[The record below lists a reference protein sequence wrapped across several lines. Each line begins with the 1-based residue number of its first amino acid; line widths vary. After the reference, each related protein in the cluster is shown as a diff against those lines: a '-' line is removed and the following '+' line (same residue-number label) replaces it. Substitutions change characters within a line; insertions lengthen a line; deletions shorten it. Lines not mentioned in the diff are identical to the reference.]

1 MAHYE
6 HLSLRRVGEPR
17 ERRKTGF
24 VRPPPRHRPSHGKKL
39 EADTEALLSEFRKSL
54 PPDAVNP
61 ELILR
66 IRLKG
71 GVMDDEWARSGL
83 TLLSYGEGDHVI
95 LFSDDVELTT
105 FRERLDA
112 YNRGVPPDK
121 KAPAYAG
128 FFDCIETLEP
138 ITPADR
144 VGPALRLERITHPG
158 DLIAADTYLLDVEL
172 WRPEHEMVGAF
183 INRID
188 AHIRE
193 GGGELLSQ
201 YTPEWGVL
209 LRVRG
214 SGALFQT
221 LLQQNEVAVIDRP
234 PVPDM
239 ESGELPDVAIPDI
252 GEIFPPDEGAI
263 RIGIIDSGVNPGHPL
278 LAQLVD
284 ASFGLGG
291 LPDADELGHGT
302 AVAAIAAYG
311 DVAAMLDR
319 QEWRPRFRIVSARVT
334 DHRGYFPDLTTAHEL
349 VEQAVRRLHG
359 EYGCRVI
366 NISLADPRRI
376 AGKRASAWTMMLDTL
391 ARELDIVI
399 VTVTGNSNAQAFL
412 DAHGDQIARV
422 YPDYL
427 FEDANRILEPGNAL
441 SVLTVGSLAHVN
453 GLTDEDDVQIQLFAE
468 AGEPSPFTRRGP
480 GMSGAI
486 KPDLVDFGGTAIYDG
501 FARRLLQG
509 KDRASCGILTLHHAY
524 LDRLFSSFSG
534 TSFAAPLVAYKAALL
549 LEKFP
554 QAPASQI
561 RILMGLAAEHPAAA
575 MSRCEAKSPQA
586 RNTLL
591 GYGLPDVEK
600 ALLSDENRVVLM
612 AQGSLETDKFAI
624 YEVPIPAAYQTTKGV
639 RSISVALGFE
649 PPVRRTRR
657 EYAGIR
663 MRYDLVRG
671 MKLNDVYK
679 AFEALEE
686 EEEEPTQLGA
696 RLCALEPSISYRKGG
711 SLQIGHFPMKRDISN
726 YGDPYY
732 LVVRCIGGWARDL
745 VEAQNFSVAVMLRHE
760 ANIRLYEQ
768 VRLRERVRGE

>member
-6 HLSLRRVGEPR
+6 HLSLRRVSEPR
-17 ERRKTGF
+17 ERRKNKPP
-24 VRPPPRHRPSHGKKL
+24 RPPPRHRPSHGKKL
-39 EADTEALLSEFRKSL
+39 EAETEALVSEFRKSL
-54 PPDAVNP
+54 PPDTVNP
-61 ELILR
+61 DLILR

-71 GVMDDEWARSGL
+71 GIMDDEWARSGL

-95 LFSDDVELTT
+95 LFSDDVELAA
-105 FRERLDA
+105 FRDRLKA
-112 YNRGVPPDK
+112 YNAGVPPNQ

-144 VGPALRLERITHPG
+144 VGPALRSEGISHPG
-158 DLIAADTYLLDVEL
+158 ELIAADTYLLDVEL
-172 WRPEHEMVGAF
+172 WRPETERVLVF
-183 INRID
+183 IDKID
-188 AHIRE
+188 AHIRR

-214 SGALFQT
+214 PGALFQT
-221 LLQQNEVAVIDRP
+221 LLEQIEVAVVDRP

-239 ESGELPDVAIPDI
+239 ERGELPDLAIGDV
-252 GEIFPPDEGAI
+252 GEVFAPEEDAI

-284 ASFGLGG
+284 GCFGLGDQ
-291 LPDADELGHGT
+291 PDADELGHGT

-319 QEWRPRFRIVSARVT
+319 QEWRPRFKIVSARVT
-334 DHRGYFPDLTTAHEL
+334 DQRGCFPDLATAHEL
-349 VEQAVRRLHG
+349 VEQAIRRLHR

-366 NISLADPRRI
+366 NMSLADPKRI

-399 VTVTGNSNAQAFL
+399 VTVAGNSNAEEVL
-412 DAHGDQIARV
+412 DAHGNQIARV

-441 SVLTVGSLAHVN
+441 NVLTVGSLAHVN
-453 GLTDEDDVQIQLFAE
+453 GLADGDDVQMQLFAE
-468 AGEPSPFTRRGP
+468 AGEPSPFTRKGP

-501 FARRLLQG
+501 FAQRLLRG
-509 KDRASCGILTLHHAY
+509 RDRASCGILTLHHIY
-524 LDRLFSSFSG
+524 TDRLFSSFSG
-534 TSFAAPLVAYKAALL
+534 TSFAAPLVAYKVALL

-561 RILMGLAAEHPAAA
+561 RMLMGLAAEHPAAA
-575 MSRCEAKSPQA
+575 ISRCGSKSLQE

-657 EYAGIR
+657 EYAGVR
-663 MRYDLVRG
+663 MRFDLVRG

-686 EEEEPTQLGA
+686 GDEEPTKLGA
-696 RLCALEPSISYRKGG
+696 RLCALRPSISFRKGG
-711 SLQIGHFPMKRDISN
+711 TLQIGDFPMRRDISD
-726 YGDPYY
+726 YGDTYY

-768 VRLRERVRGE
+768 LHLRERVRSE

>member
-1 MAHYE
+1 MAQYE

-24 VRPPPRHRPSHGKKL
+24 VLPPPRDRPRHGKKL
-39 EADTEALLSEFRKSL
+39 EAETEALVTGFRKSL
-54 PPDAVNP
+54 PPDAVDP
-61 ELILR
+61 DLVFR

-71 GVMDDEWARSGL
+71 GIMDDTWAQSGL
-83 TLLSYGEGDHVI
+83 TLLSYGAGDRVV
-95 LFSDDVELTT
+95 LFSDDAELKT

-112 YNRGVPPDK
+112 YNQGVPRDR
-121 KAPAYAG
+121 KAPAYAS
-128 FFDCIETLEP
+128 FFDCIEAIEP
-138 ITPADR
+138 LAPTDR
-144 VGPALRLERITHPG
+144 VGPALRSEGISYPEGLVASDI
-158 DLIAADTYLLDVEL
+158 YLLDVEL
-172 WRPEHEMVGAF
+172 WRPENEMVPLF
-183 INRID
+183 ISRIEG
-188 AHIRE
+188 HIRDA
-193 GGGELLSQ
+193 GGELLSQ

-214 SGALFQT
+214 PGELFRT
-221 LLQQNEVAVIDRP
+221 LLNQNEVALIDRP

-239 ESGELPDVAIPDI
+239 ERGELPDFAIGDI
-252 GEIFPPDEGAI
+252 GEVFAPEEDAI
-263 RIGIIDSGVNPGHPL
+263 RIGIIDSGVNAGHPL
-278 LAQLVD
+278 LAELVH

-291 LPDADELGHGT
+291 LPDADEAGHGT

-334 DHRGYFPDLTTAHEL
+334 DHRGCFPDLATAHEL
-349 VEQAVRRLHG
+349 VEQAIRRLHE

-366 NISLADPRRI
+366 NMSLADPKRI

-412 DAHGDQIARV
+412 DAHGNQIARV

-441 SVLTVGSLAHVN
+441 NVLTVGSLAHVN
-453 GLTDEDDVQIQLFAE
+453 GLTGEDDVQMQLFAE

-480 GMSGAI
+480 GMSEAI

-501 FARRLLQG
+501 FAQRLLQG
-509 KDRASCGILTLHHAY
+509 RDRASCGILSLHHAY
-524 LDRLFSSFSG
+524 LERLFSSFSG

-561 RILMGLAAEHPAAA
+561 RMLMGLAAEHPAAA
-575 MSRCEAKSPQA
+575 ISRCRAKSPQE
-586 RNTLL
+586 RNALL

-612 AQGSLETDKFAI
+612 AQGTLVADKFAI
-624 YEVPIPAAYQTTKGV
+624 YEVPIPSAYQTTKGV

-663 MRYDLVRG
+663 MRFDLVRG
-671 MKLNDVYK
+671 MKLDAVHK
-679 AFEALEE
+679 AFEALKEG
-686 EEEEPTQLGA
+686 EEEPGKLGA
-696 RLCALEPSISYRKGG
+696 RLCSLEPSISFRKGG
-711 SLQIGHFPMKRDISN
+711 TLQIGHFQMQRDISD
-726 YGDPYY
+726 YGDTYY

-768 VRLRERVRGE
+768 LRLRERVRSE